1 MSVWTAIVAI
11 VAIIGW
17 VEVRKARYQ
26 SGQAPDRALHDDTP
40 RGFTPP
46 SHREGELEREVI
58 ELRKRLE
65 VLERIA
71 TDDRKSR
78 DLAEEID
85 RLR

>member
-17 VEVRKARYQ
+17 VEVRKARY
-26 SGQAPDRALHDDTP
+26 GAGPDRALRDDSP
-40 RGFTPP
+40 RGFIPP
-46 SHREGELEREVI
+46 SHRESELEREVV